1 MMQTHSSMGSSVSRF
16 SRPRALAA
24 VVFVAVGGQAMAAR
38 AGVTIVF
45 QHGAAEPSTAE
56 IEGDHA
62 RIDSPMRQKF
72 TAVIVDA
79 AGKKMTMVDDNTKSY
94 VDITEEDMKKFRGQL
109 EAMRSQ
115 MQERLKNLPPEQR
128 QKMEALMGKMGNGP
142 GNGAAGGK
150 PEKHVFKFDSMGQK
164 KTVNGMSCQM
174 FKVNRDGKPFEQDCI
189 SPWSAGLLKKS
200 DFESMRK
207 FGQEMAQ
214 GMGMKGGGSGQLFE
228 DMDQYPGIPVS
239 RVRLNDDGTLGE
251 EDQIKSISRGSIAA
265 ARFAVPAGY
274 AKKDVSSLMG
284 GAGAGTGRGDG
295 VQHLGPMHP

>member
-1 MMQTHSSMGSSVSRF
+1 MIHSSMNSSFSRF
-16 SRPRALAA
+16 GKQRALALA
-24 VVFVAVGGQAMAAR
+24 VFVAVGGQAVAAR

-45 QHGAAEPSTAE
+45 QHGASEASTAE

-79 AGKKMTMVDDNTKSY
+79 AGTKMTMVDDNAKSY

-109 EAMRSQ
+109 EAMRGQ

-128 QKMEALMGKMGNGP
+128 QKMEALMAKM
-142 GNGAAGGK
+142 GNGAAGAK

-174 FKVNRDGKPFEQDCI
+174 FKVSRDGKAYEQDCI

-214 GMGMKGGGSGQLFE
+214 GMGMKGGGTGQLFE
-228 DMDQYPGIPVS
+228 DMDQYPGIPIS
-239 RVRLNDDGTLGE
+239 RVHLGDDGTSGE
-251 EDQIKSISRGSIAA
+251 EDQIKSITRGSIAA
-265 ARFAVPAGY
+265 ARFAVPTGY
-274 AKKDVSSLMG
+274 TKKDVSSLMG
-284 GAGAGTGRGDG
+284 AGAGAGHGDG
-295 VQHLGPMHP
+295 VQHSGPMHP